1 MSEVLTPIA
10 YQLGVGGILGFVV
23 GYAVKKLAKIVAVL
37 AGVLA
42 FVLIY
47 LGYEGVININYSKLA
62 EMIGRVMGIAGQ
74 ASGFI
79 TAVIASL
86 PFVGSFL
93 AGAVLGLKL
102 G

>member
-23 GYAVKKLAKIVAVL
+23 GYAFKKLAKIVAVF

-47 LGYEGVININYSKLA
+47 LGYEGVISINYNELA
-62 EMIGRVMGIAGQ
+62 EMIGRLMGIAGQ
-74 ASGFI
+74 ASGII

-86 PFVGSFL
+86 PFVGSFI
-93 AGAVLGLKL
+93 AGAAVGLKL